1 MTPECIGLLGFFAL
15 LALLFLRVPV
25 AVSMGVVGVVGMVS
39 LLGIGA
45 GLNLLRTAPWTSVAS
60 YDYAVSRCSC

>member
-25 AVSMGVVGVVGMVS
+25 AVSTGPS
-39 LLGIGA
+39 AIG
-45 GLNLLRTAPWTSVAS
+45 
-60 YDYAVSRCSC
+60 